1 MDTIVVV
8 LIVSVAAGYLV
19 WWYIKKARTGGGCRC
34 ENMECP
40 LNGGQ
45 GSGVRGQMSEDRG
58 QRSEFR
64 SQSGGSGQI
73 EKCDGVVCEGKKC
86 NDEPFQ
92 KL

>member
-1 MDTIVVV
+1 MDAIVVV

-19 WWYIKKARTGGGCRC
+19 WRYVKKARTGGGCAC

-45 GSGVRGQMSEDRG
+45 GSEVGGGR
-58 QRSEFR
+58 RSAFCPP
-64 SQSGGSGQI
+64 SGGSGQI

-86 NDEPFQ
+86 NGNPFQ
-92 KL
+92 EEHG